1 MVASLCPMP
10 MTTAKHTDTLL
21 RFTDSDYVM
30 DPDTRC
36 SVSGAVFLFV
46 GCTGARGS
54 NPLSPS
60 STETEY
66 AASTE
71 AAKGAIWLRQLM
83 RDLTQDVPQLT
94 SCLLDNQLLANP
106 VHNSN
111 TKHI

>member
-1 MVASLCPMP
+1 MP
-10 MTTAKHTDTLL
+10 MTTAKHTDTLF

-36 SVSGAVFLFV
+36 SVSGAVFLFA
-46 GCTGARGS
+46 GCPGARGS

-71 AAKGAIWLRQLM
+71 AAKGAIWLGQFM
-83 RDLTQDVPQLT
+83 HDLTQDMPQPT
-94 SCLLDNQLLANP
+94 SRLLDNQLLANP
-106 VHNSN
+106 VNNSN

>member
-1 MVASLCPMP
+1 MS
-10 MTTAKHTDTLL
+10 MTTAKHTDTLF

-30 DPDTRC
+30 DPDTHC
-36 SVSGAVFLFV
+36 SVSGAIFVFA
-46 GCTGARGS
+46 GCPGARGS

-60 STETEY
+60 STKTEY

-83 RDLTQDVPQLT
+83 RDLTQDMPQPT
-94 SCLLDNQLLANP
+94 SRLLDNQLLANP
-106 VHNSN
+106 VHNNN